1 MTIVES
7 PQQYVRPLYQYMEG
21 FDVEDYI
28 DADAHRTDQAPDR
41 RHVLIIDGFAYAP
54 VPTYP
59 LDYAWRRGA

>member
-1 MTIVES
+1 MTIAES

-41 RHVLIIDGFAYAP
+41 TRVLIIDGFAYAP
-54 VPTYP
+54 VPSYP
-59 LDYAWRRGA
+59 LDLAWRRGA

>member
-7 PQQYVRPLYQYMEG
+7 PQQYVRPLYQHMES

-28 DADAHRTDQAPDR
+28 DADAHTTDQAPDR
-41 RHVLIIDGFAYAP
+41 RHVLIIDGFAYTP

-59 LDYAWRRGA
+59 LDYAWRRGR

>member
-7 PQQYVRPLYQYMEG
+7 PQQYTRPLYQYMEG

-41 RHVLIIDGFAYAP
+41 RHVLILDGYAYQP
-54 VPTYP
+54 VPSYP
-59 LDYAWRRGA
+59 LDLAWRKGA